1 MNHVTTGW
9 AIRLCGIGVL
19 SACLLGNLS
28 AQSIFTCVDSRGK
41 KLTSDRPIPECMDR
55 EQKEL
60 NASGTV
66 KRNVGPSL
74 TAQEESQL
82 EERHKKEFEERARVT
97 EERRRNRVLLARYQN
112 QAAHDAERASA
123 LTQVDDVIQTTN
135 KRLQDLAKQRKDLDA
150 ELEFYKKDP
159 SKAPAPLRRRVTDAE
174 NERQGQER
182 FIANQELEKKRINT
196 RFDEELARLKVL
208 WAGGS

>member
-9 AIRLCGIGVL
+9 AIRLCSIGVL
-19 SACLLGNLS
+19 SACLLGDLS
-28 AQSIFTCVDSRGK
+28 AQSIFTCIDSRGK

-82 EERHKKEFEERARVT
+82 EERHKKELEERARVS

-123 LTQVDDVIQTTN
+123 LTQVDDVIQTAN
-135 KRLQDLAKQRKDLDA
+135 KRLKDLAKQRKDLDA

-159 SKAPAPLRRRVTDAE
+159 SKAPAPLLRRMADAE

-196 RFDEELARLKVL
+196 RFDEELARLKAL